1 MCFTAASQQSERND
15 AQQRSLALSGDHM
28 NSSHFEEKQL
38 VRLRQRAESAEQL
51 AAEESAKVTA
61 LEQLVEQL
69 LAESASLQ
77 RKWEARR
84 DAPTPASPSFAPS
97 PLPQAPQPPPPADRD
112 ACVGVIMVRLLALE
126 PIAGAAAVELLD
138 AEAALFVVLRLGEGV
153 VRSHALRCSP
163 GGGDACLREWNQ
175 AFALPVLAEG
185 TAGARTS
192 PAQPV
197 PLRAIVCE
205 SDGDG
210 GGTPLAA
217 CTLHADALS
226 LTPFVS
232 SVVSGELSGSEAPQM
247 AYVGAVP
254 WAADRMMATP
264 ERPSL
269 GAANGHRQLCVRL
282 CVRLEW
288 RPFAA
293 SESALAT
300 QRVGAGA
307 AVGAAAM
314 PPLDALGFEL
324 PGAAGGTPSTP
335 HRTHRQRQREMETPL
350 RQRGA
355 AAEREQSEQAR
366 HAAGGWWETDAMQL
380 RVWNASICSCA
391 SLDEVHPRRL
401 RRLLVGGVPFQHRA
415 HVWLHSCRGA
425 PLALRMGGH
434 GDLRMGGHGDLRM
447 GGHGD
452 LWMGGHGDLRMGGH
466 GEGGEGDGA
475 RSKLAAVADTVAA
488 TDDAASALASAH
500 RVIAVDLLRT
510 FPSHPWFSHGAAG
523 LIAPLRRV
531 LHALAAHNPCV
542 GYCQGLNFVA
552 GLLLLHAD
560 TSDAFALL
568 ATFCAR
574 LLPRYH
580 SPRMEGLHVAQ
591 AALLDVIAAT
601 TPRALERLQREG
613 VPIKEQS
620 TSWLLCAF
628 LDSLPLESTLRVWD
642 MLFVD
647 GQVALLRAAAA
658 AFALHEEALLAADP
672 SELFDLGLVLECDAA
687 RLMAA
692 SLEPKLLSV
701 AAAALEARLEEAW
714 KAEVAE

>member
-1 MCFTAASQQSERND
+1 MSERND

-69 LAESASLQ
+69 LKESASLQ

-126 PIAGAAAVELLD
+126 PIAGAAAEELLD
-138 AEAALFVVLRLGEGV
+138 AEAALFVELRLGEGV
-153 VRSHALRCSP
+153 VRSHALRGSP

-185 TAGARTS
+185 TAGARTA

-293 SESALAT
+293 SESALAA

-425 PLALRMGGH
+425 PLALWMGH

-447 GGHGD
+447 GEG
-452 LWMGGHGDLRMGGH
+452 

-560 TSDAFALL
+560 ASDAFALL

-642 MLFVD
+642 LLFVD